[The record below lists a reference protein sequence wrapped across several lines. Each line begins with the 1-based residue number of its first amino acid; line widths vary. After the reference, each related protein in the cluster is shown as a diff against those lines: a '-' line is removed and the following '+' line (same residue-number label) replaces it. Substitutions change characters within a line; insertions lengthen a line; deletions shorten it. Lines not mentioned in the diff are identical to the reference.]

1 VAASELRDVRRAARV
16 DAERALEALHV
27 AEQRIAL
34 AGEGVQVAAEDLRV
48 VTVRYQNGA
57 ASILDLIT
65 SQTNLSGAESAL
77 VDARFDYAVARA
89 ELAALAGRS
98 L

>member
-1 VAASELRDVRRAARV
+1 
-16 DAERALEALHV
+16 
-27 AEQRIAL
+27 
-34 AGEGVQVAAEDLRV
+34 VQVATEDLRV
-48 VTVRYQNGA
+48 VQVRYQNGA

-65 SQTNLSGAESAL
+65 SQTNVSTAESAL

-89 ELAALAGRS
+89 ELSALAGRA